1 MNRQRNTVTKQDI
14 APTLMEW
21 AGGIALIFSM
31 VYWTAST
38 VLPVDMCWSATASAA
53 SRAGLL

>member
-1 MNRQRNTVTKQDI
+1 MNGKRDSALEQGVV
-14 APTLMEW
+14 PTLMEW
-21 AGGIALIFSM
+21 AGGIALVFSM
-31 VYWTAST
+31 VYWTVST